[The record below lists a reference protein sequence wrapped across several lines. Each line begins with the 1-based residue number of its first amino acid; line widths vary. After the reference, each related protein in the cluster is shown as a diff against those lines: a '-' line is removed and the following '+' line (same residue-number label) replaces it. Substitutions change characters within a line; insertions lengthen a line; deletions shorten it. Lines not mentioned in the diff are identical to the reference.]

1 MLFVEASQGSRGE
14 WSFEHCIN
22 ISLHLKHLDL
32 VLKCLIYSKWGMYMT
47 ILKIKHINL
56 CTVSVVA
63 VLFDNQNL
71 LIKEK
76 NKNYYLLKG
85 VLWGRVI
92 YLEISSWWDLYV
104 LESVPA
110 GVRCRVLSSARGTN
124 TRYLG
129 SLIWRP
135 HRSKLDSAVDF
146 VWFAGTLCVIHFS
159 LLHQRTSLDH
169 IDRVRLVA
177 ASRSSVGGVI
187 RLLPLFTSWYE
198 LVIWVSCGRRTSDS
212 R

>member
-14 WSFEHCIN
+14 WSVEHCIN

-32 VLKCLIYSKWGMYMT
+32 VLKCLIYTQCVMYLYMI
-47 ILKIKHINL
+47 ILKIEHINL

-92 YLEISSWWDLYV
+92 YLETNSWWDLYL

-110 GVRCRVLSSARGTN
+110 GVRCRVLSSARGSN

-146 VWFAGTLCVIHFS
+146 VWCRNSVGYRFLSFTPKNLAWSYRQGEVSWRFSVLGGWSNKIVAFIHFM
-159 LLHQRTSLDH
+159 
-169 IDRVRLVA
+169 
-177 ASRSSVGGVI
+177 
-187 RLLPLFTSWYE
+187 
-198 LVIWVSCGRRTSDS
+198 IWARQLSQLWTADFGF
-212 R
+212 